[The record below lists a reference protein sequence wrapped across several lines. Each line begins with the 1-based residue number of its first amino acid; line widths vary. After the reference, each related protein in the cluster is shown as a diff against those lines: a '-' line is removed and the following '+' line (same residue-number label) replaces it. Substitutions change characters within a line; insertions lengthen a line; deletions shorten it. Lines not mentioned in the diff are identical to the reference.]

1 MPGQIDPIIKL
12 LLVGVLSVT
21 TCLLDGCHSTTRVVE
36 VERVVHDTLYYSK
49 THRDS
54 IYLRDSVLIQQK
66 GDTVYRDRW
75 RYLYK
80 ELASTDTF
88 IQHLRDTIPVPV
100 TVEKPVHY
108 IPPWGQFFIGVGVVA
123 ILALLLWLGW
133 LYLRAK
139 R

>member
-12 LLVGVLSVT
+12 LLVGLLSVT
-21 TCLLDGCHSTTRVVE
+21 TLLLDGCHGTTRVVE
-36 VERVVHDTLYYSK
+36 VERVTHDTLYISN

-80 ELASTDTF
+80 ELASTDTL

-100 TVEKPVHY
+100 TVEKTVHY
-108 IPPWGQFFIGVGVVA
+108 IPPWGKFFIGVGIVA

-133 LYLRAK
+133 LYLRA